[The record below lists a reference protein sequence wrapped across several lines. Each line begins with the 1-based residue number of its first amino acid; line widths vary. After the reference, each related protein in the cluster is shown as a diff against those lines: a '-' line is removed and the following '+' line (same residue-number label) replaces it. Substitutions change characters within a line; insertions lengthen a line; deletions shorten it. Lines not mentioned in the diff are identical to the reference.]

1 MTFLGRG
8 DLAPRRRPRRWPRR
22 LALLGVVLVVA
33 AAGVFAWKQ
42 LRPQHSD
49 ATLPLCPKPSASPLP
64 LAASAKGIVLRILNT
79 TPRDGLAHRLQVDLT
94 KRGFKVAGVGNAKP
108 QLPDVALI
116 RYAPGALGN
125 ARMVAEHVAGK
136 PRLVEDA
143 RAGKAVEVWIG
154 AGFTRLATPAEVTAA
169 HRSAQAET
177 SPVPAPKPTASCRAS

>member
-22 LALLGVVLVVA
+22 LALLGVLLVVIA
-33 AAGVFAWKQ
+33 GGVFGWQQ

-49 ATLPLCPKPSASPLP
+49 ATLPACPKPSASPLP
-64 LAASAKGIVLRILNT
+64 LAASAKGIVLRVLNT

-108 QLPDVALI
+108 QLPDVAVI
-116 RYAPGALGN
+116 RYAPGGLGS
-125 ARMVAEHVAGK
+125 ARLVAEHVAGTS
-136 PRLVEDA
+136 RLVQDA

-154 AGFTRLATPAEVTAA
+154 SGFTRLATTPELTAA
-169 HRSAQAET
+169 HTRDQSQT
-177 SPVPAPKPTASCRAS
+177 SPVPAPKPTASCRAA